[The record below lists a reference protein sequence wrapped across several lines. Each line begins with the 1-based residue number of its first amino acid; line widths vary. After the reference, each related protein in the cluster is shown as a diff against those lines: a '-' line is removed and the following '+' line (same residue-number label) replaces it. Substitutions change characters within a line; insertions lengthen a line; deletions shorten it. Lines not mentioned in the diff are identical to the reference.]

1 MKPMVLRVLSGFVG
15 FEAYP
20 RRVPDPASLAA
31 EIVAVRWRAD
41 DGGFAVLAALGDDGE
56 EIVLT
61 GPIAHLN
68 EGDTVEVQG
77 AWREHPKFGRQL
89 HVEQLHLGPPASED
103 AVLALLGSVKHVG
116 PRGAEWLL
124 ERHGLE
130 VLEVVDRDPGAR
142 LREVPGIGR
151 SRLKATVASWQQ
163 QAGGRALRLLLA
175 EHGVPAA
182 AAARV
187 LKALGGGAMALLQE
201 DPYALTRIEGIAF
214 ATADAVAR
222 AMGMAD
228 DAPERVHAA
237 LHHTLRASEQDG
249 HCFLARAELTTRA
262 ARLLELP
269 VELVVAALPG
279 AELVS
284 DGAER
289 VLEPRMDRTERQLA
303 ERVRELVSSPPTLD
317 IDVPAD
323 PPEAPVPGHHAPTVT
338 QWAAVHAAAG
348 HRLSILTGLP
358 GTGKTAT
365 MRALVDLLREQK
377 RTVRLCAPTGKAAR
391 RLSEATGGAE
401 ATTIHRLLE
410 WVPGEGF
417 ARDADDPLT
426 GVDLLVVDEASMLDV
441 RLAAA
446 LLEAVGPRTHVLLVG
461 DVDQLAPVGPG
472 RVLEDLIA
480 SGACP
485 ATRLTEVFRQA
496 ARSLIIRAAHAI
508 HNGRHPLATVA
519 RAEHAIHNGE
529 APATTVDAARPDD
542 IRDFFLIERDSAE
555 RVFAEVVSL
564 ATRRLPN
571 HYDLDPVADLQV
583 LVPMHKG
590 PAGID
595 AFNETLRQQLN
606 PDGRAVKG
614 TQFRI
619 GDRIMQT
626 RNNHERSFYN
636 GEIGVI
642 VTADPGRGVFTIVG
656 DDGRRLT
663 LDTQEANTL
672 RLAYAC
678 SVHKMQGSQAPA
690 IVIALARGHSPM
702 LTRNLIYTAV
712 TRSQTV
718 CVVVAERGA
727 LATALGRVDASR
739 RNTRL
744 VELVSSDPKR

>member
-1 MKPMVLRVLSGFVG
+1 
-15 FEAYP
+15 
-20 RRVPDPASLAA
+20 VPDPASLTA

-41 DGGFAVLAALGDDGE
+41 DGGFAVLAAVADDGAE
-56 EIVLT
+56 LTLT
-61 GPIAHLN
+61 GPIAHLH
-68 EGDTVEVQG
+68 EGDSVEVEG

-89 HVEQLHLGPPASED
+89 HVEQVRVGAPTSTD
-103 AVLALLGSVKHVG
+103 ALLTLLESVKHVG
-116 PRGAEWLL
+116 PRGATWLL
-124 ERHGLE
+124 ERHGDE
-130 VLEVVDRDPGAR
+130 VLEIVDRDPGAR
-142 LREVPGIGR
+142 LREVPGIGKAK
-151 SRLKATVASWQQ
+151 LKAAVASWQQ
-163 QAGGRALRLLLA
+163 QAGGRALRMLLA
-175 EHGVPAA
+175 EHDVPAA
-182 AAARV
+182 VAARV
-187 LKALGGGAMALLQE
+187 HKALGGGALALLQE
-201 DPYALTRIEGIAF
+201 DPYALAKVDGIAF

-222 AMGMAD
+222 ALGTPP
-228 DAPERVHAA
+228 DAPERIHAA

-249 HCFLARAELTTRA
+249 HCFLARSELLPRA

-269 VELVVAALPG
+269 IETVAAHLED
-279 AELVS
+279 AELVL
-284 DGAER
+284 DGSER
-289 VLEPRMDRTERQLA
+289 VLEPRMDRTEHRLA
-303 ERVRELVSSPPTLD
+303 ERVRELAAAPPTLD
-317 IDVPAD
+317 VEVPQA
-323 PPEAPVPGHHAPTVT
+323 PPESGPPTHHPPTMT
-338 QWAAVHAAAG
+338 QWAAVRAAAE

-365 MRALVDLLREQK
+365 MRALVDLLRDKK
-377 RTVRLCAPTGKAAR
+377 RTVRLCAPTGKAAK
-391 RLSEATGGAE
+391 RLSEATGAE

-480 SGACP
+480 SQIVP
-485 ATRLTEVFRQA
+485 ATKLTEVFRQA

-508 HNGRHPLATVA
+508 DR
-519 RAEHAIHNGE
+519 GE
-529 APATTVDAARPDD
+529 APPTKAGEDD
-542 IRDFFLIERDSAE
+542 IRDFFYIERPSAE
-555 RVFAEVVSL
+555 HVFAEVISL
-564 ATRRLPN
+564 ATRRLPK
-571 HYDLDPVADLQV
+571 HYDLDPVQDLQV
-583 LVPMHKG
+583 LVPMHRG

-595 AFNETLRQQLN
+595 AFNDTLRAELN
-606 PDGRAVKG
+606 PDGRSVKG
-614 TQFRI
+614 TPFRL

-626 RNNHERSFYN
+626 RNNHERAFYN

-642 VTADPGRGVFTIVG
+642 VANDPGRGTITLVG

-663 LDTQEANTL
+663 LDLNETNTL

-690 IVIALARGHSPM
+690 IVIALARGHAPM
-702 LTRNLIYTAV
+702 LTRNLVYTAV
-712 TRSQTV
+712 TRSQTA

-727 LATALGRVDASR
+727 LPTALSRVDASR

-744 VELVSSDPKR
+744 VELVS

>member
-1 MKPMVLRVLSGFVG
+1 VEQVL
-15 FEAYP
+15 
-20 RRVPDPASLAA
+20 LAA

-41 DGGFAVLAALGDDGE
+41 DGGFAVLAALDGGGDE
-56 EIVLT
+56 VVLT

-68 EGDTVEVQG
+68 EGDTVEVEG
-77 AWREHPKFGRQL
+77 AWREHPRFGRQL
-89 HVEQLHLGPPASED
+89 HVQQLRQSAPSE
-103 AVLALLGSVKHVG
+103 AGLLTLLGSVKHVG
-116 PRGAEWLL
+116 PRGAQWLL
-124 ERHGLE
+124 ERHGSE
-130 VLEVVDRDPGAR
+130 VLERIDRDPGAR
-142 LREVPGIGR
+142 LREVPGIGKA
-151 SRLKATVASWQQ
+151 RLRATVASWEQ

-175 EHGVPAA
+175 EHDVPAA

-187 LKALGGGAMALLQE
+187 LKALGGGAMSLLAE
-201 DPYALTRIEGIAF
+201 DPYALAKVDGIAF

-222 AMGMAD
+222 ALGTSA
-228 DAPERVHAA
+228 DAPQRIEAA
-237 LHHTLRASEQDG
+237 LQHTLRAAEQDG
-249 HCFLARAELTTRA
+249 HCFLPRGELVPRA

-269 VELVVAALPG
+269 TEIVVAALDQ
-279 AELVS
+279 ADLVV
-284 DGAER
+284 DGDR
-289 VLEPRMDRTERQLA
+289 ILEPRMDRTEHRLA
-303 ERVRELVSSPPTLD
+303 DRVRDLASAPPTLD
-317 IDVPAD
+317 VEVPAD
-323 PPEAPVPGHHAPTVT
+323 PPADGDHAPTPT
-338 QWAAVHAAAG
+338 QWAAVHAAAE

-365 MRALVDLLREQK
+365 MRALVDLLRAQK

-410 WVPGEGF
+410 WIPGEGF

-480 SGACP
+480 SGVAP

-508 HNGRHPLATVA
+508 HNGEHPLAPVA
-519 RAEHAIHNGE
+519 RAEHAIDRGE
-529 APATTVDAARPDD
+529 LPLTQAGPDD
-542 IRDFFLIERDSAE
+542 VRDFFLVERDSAQA
-555 RVFAEVVSL
+555 VFDEVVSL
-564 ATRRLPN
+564 ATQRLPS
-571 HYDLDPVADLQV
+571 HYDLDPVSDLQV

-595 AFNETLRQQLN
+595 AFNTTLRERLN

-614 TQFRI
+614 TQFRL

-642 VTADPGRGVFTIVG
+642 VAADPGRGTLTLVG

-663 LDTQEANTL
+663 LDTPEAGTL

-690 IVIALARGHSPM
+690 IVIALARGHAPM
-702 LTRNLIYTAV
+702 LTRNLLYTAV
-712 TRSQTV
+712 TRSQTA

-727 LATALGRVDASR
+727 LPTALGRVDASL

-744 VELVSSDPKR
+744 VELVS

>member
-1 MKPMVLRVLSGFVG
+1 
-15 FEAYP
+15 
-20 RRVPDPASLAA
+20 VPEPASLAA

-41 DGGFAVLAALGDDGE
+41 DGGFAVLAALDADGE
-56 EIVLT
+56 EVTLT
-61 GPIAHLN
+61 GPIAHLH

-77 AWREHPKFGRQL
+77 AWREHPRFGRQL
-89 HVEQLHLGPPASED
+89 HVEQLKVGAASPD
-103 AVLALLGSVKHVG
+103 ALITLLSSVKHVG

-124 ERHGLE
+124 ARHGDA
-130 VLEVVDRDPGAR
+130 VLEIIDRDPGTR
-142 LREVPGIGR
+142 LLEVPGIGKAK
-151 SRLKATVASWQQ
+151 LKPAVASWQRN
-163 QAGGRALRLLLA
+163 AGGRALALLLA
-175 EHGVPAA
+175 DHGVPAA
-182 AAARV
+182 VAARV
-187 LKALGGGAMALLQE
+187 HKALGGGALALLQQ
-201 DPYALTRIEGIAF
+201 DPYALAKVDGIAF

-222 AMGMAD
+222 ALGVAA
-228 DAPERVHAA
+228 DAPERIHAA
-237 LHHTLRASEQDG
+237 LTHALRASEQDG
-249 HCFLARAELTTRA
+249 HCFLARDELLPRA

-269 VELVVAALPG
+269 IEVVDGHVED
-279 AELVS
+279 AELVL
-284 DGAER
+284 DGER
-289 VLEPRMDRTERQLA
+289 VLDPRMDRTERRLA
-303 ERVRELVSSPPTLD
+303 ERVRDLACAPPTLD

-323 PPEAPVPGHHAPTVT
+323 PPEGDYAPTLT
-338 QWAAVHAAAG
+338 QWAAVHAAAE

-365 MRALVDLLREQK
+365 MRALVDLLRAQK

-391 RLSEATGGAE
+391 RLSDATGGAE

-480 SGACP
+480 SGTAP

-496 ARSLIIRAAHAI
+496 ARSLIIRAAHRV
-508 HNGRHPLATVA
+508 NR
-519 RAEHAIHNGE
+519 GE
-529 APATTVDAARPDD
+529 APLDPSQPLGPDD
-542 IRDFFLIERDSAE
+542 IRDFFYVERPTAAD
-555 RVFAEVVSL
+555 VFAEVVSL
-564 ATRRLPN
+564 ATTRLPE

-595 AFNETLRQQLN
+595 AFNATLRERLN
-606 PDGRAVKG
+606 PSGRDVKG
-614 TQFRI
+614 TPFRL

-636 GEIGVI
+636 GEIAV
-642 VTADPGRGVFTIVG
+642 VAANDPNRGTLTLVG

-663 LDTQEANTL
+663 LDTSETATL

-690 IVIALARGHSPM
+690 IVIALARGHAPM
-702 LTRNLIYTAV
+702 LTRNLVYTAV
-712 TRSQTV
+712 TRSQTA
-718 CVVVAERGA
+718 CVIVAERGA
-727 LATALGRVDASR
+727 LPTALSRVDASR

-744 VELVSSDPKR
+744 VELVS

>member
-1 MKPMVLRVLSGFVG
+1 VEQVL
-15 FEAYP
+15 
-20 RRVPDPASLAA
+20 LAA

-41 DGGFAVLAALGDDGE
+41 DGGFAVLAALDGGGDE
-56 EIVLT
+56 VVLT

-68 EGDTVEVQG
+68 EGDTVEVEG
-77 AWREHPKFGRQL
+77 AWREHPRFGRQL
-89 HVEQLHLGPPASED
+89 HVQQLRQSAPSE
-103 AVLALLGSVKHVG
+103 AGLLTLLASVKHVG
-116 PRGAEWLL
+116 PRGAQWLL
-124 ERHGLE
+124 ERHGSE
-130 VLEVVDRDPGAR
+130 VLERIDRDPGAR
-142 LREVPGIGR
+142 LREVPGIGKA
-151 SRLKATVASWQQ
+151 RLRATVASWEQ

-175 EHGVPAA
+175 EHDVPAA

-187 LKALGGGAMALLQE
+187 LKALGGGAMSLLAE
-201 DPYALTRIEGIAF
+201 DPYALAKVDGIAF

-222 AMGMAD
+222 ALGTSA
-228 DAPERVHAA
+228 DAPQRIEAA
-237 LHHTLRASEQDG
+237 LQHTLRAAEQDG
-249 HCFLARAELTTRA
+249 HCFLPRGELVPRA

-269 VELVVAALPG
+269 TEIVVAALDQ
-279 AELVS
+279 ADLVV
-284 DGAER
+284 DGDR
-289 VLEPRMDRTERQLA
+289 ILEPRMDRTEHRLA
-303 ERVRELVSSPPTLD
+303 DRVRDLASAPPTLD
-317 IDVPAD
+317 VEVPAD
-323 PPEAPVPGHHAPTVT
+323 PPADGDHAPTPT
-338 QWAAVHAAAG
+338 QWAAVHAAAE

-365 MRALVDLLREQK
+365 MRALVDLLRAQK

-410 WVPGEGF
+410 WIPGEGF

-480 SGACP
+480 SGVAP

-508 HNGRHPLATVA
+508 HHGEHPLTPVA
-519 RAEHAIHNGE
+519 RAEHAIDRGE
-529 APATTVDAARPDD
+529 LPLTQAGPDD
-542 IRDFFLIERDSAE
+542 VRDFFLVERDSAQA
-555 RVFAEVVSL
+555 VFDEVVAL
-564 ATRRLPN
+564 ATQRLPS
-571 HYDLDPVADLQV
+571 HYDLDPVSDLQV

-595 AFNETLRQQLN
+595 AFNTTLRERLN

-614 TQFRI
+614 TQFRL

-642 VTADPGRGVFTIVG
+642 VAADPGRGTLTLVG

-663 LDTQEANTL
+663 LDTPEAGTL

-690 IVIALARGHSPM
+690 IVIALARGHAPM
-702 LTRNLIYTAV
+702 LTRNLLYTAV
-712 TRSQTV
+712 TRSQTA

-727 LATALGRVDASR
+727 LPTALGRVDASL

-744 VELVSSDPKR
+744 VELVS

>member
-1 MKPMVLRVLSGFVG
+1 
-15 FEAYP
+15 
-20 RRVPDPASLAA
+20 VPEPASLAA

-41 DGGFAVLAALGDDGE
+41 DGGFAVLAAVGDDGAE
-56 EIVLT
+56 LTLT
-61 GPIAHLN
+61 GPIAHLH
-68 EGDTVEVQG
+68 EGDAVEVEG

-89 HVEQLHLGPPASED
+89 HVEQVRVGAPTSTD
-103 AVLALLGSVKHVG
+103 ALLAILESVTHVG
-116 PRGAEWLL
+116 PKGAAWLL
-124 ERHGLE
+124 ERHGE
-130 VLEVVDRDPGAR
+130 QVLEAVDRDPGTR
-142 LREVPGIGR
+142 LREVPGIGKAK
-151 SRLKATVASWQQ
+151 LKAAVASWQQ
-163 QAGGRALRLLLA
+163 QAGGRALRMLLA
-175 EHGVPAA
+175 EHDVPAA
-182 AAARV
+182 VAARV
-187 LKALGGGAMALLQE
+187 HKALGGGALALLQE
-201 DPYALTRIEGIAF
+201 DPYALAKVEGIAF
-214 ATADAVAR
+214 PTADAVAR
-222 AMGMAD
+222 ALGTPA
-228 DAPERVHAA
+228 DAPERIHAA
-237 LHHTLRASEQDG
+237 LHHTLRAAEQDG
-249 HCFLARAELTTRA
+249 HCFLPRGELLPRA

-269 VELVVAALPG
+269 IDVVARHLEDAD
-279 AELVS
+279 LVL

-289 VLEPRMDRTERQLA
+289 VLEPRMDRTEHRLA
-303 ERVRELVSSPPTLD
+303 ERVRELAGAPPTLD
-317 IDVPAD
+317 VEVPGA
-323 PPEAPVPGHHAPTVT
+323 PPEGEHRPTAT
-338 QWAAVHAAAG
+338 QWRAVQIAAE

-365 MRALVDLLREQK
+365 MRALVDLLRDAK
-377 RTVRLCAPTGKAAR
+377 RTVRLCAPTGKAAK
-391 RLSEATGGAE
+391 RLSEATGAE

-480 SGACP
+480 AGTVPS
-485 ATRLTEVFRQA
+485 TKLTEVFRQA

-508 HNGRHPLATVA
+508 DR
-519 RAEHAIHNGE
+519 GE
-529 APATTVDAARPDD
+529 PPVNLSRPPGEDD
-542 IRDFFLIERDSAE
+542 IRDFFYIERPSAE

-564 ATRRLPN
+564 ATRRLPA
-571 HYDLDPVADLQV
+571 HYDLDPVSDLQV

-595 AFNETLRQQLN
+595 AFNDTLRAELN

-614 TQFRI
+614 TPFRL
-619 GDRIMQT
+619 GDRVMQT

-636 GEIGVI
+636 GEIAVV
-642 VTADPGRGVFTIVG
+642 VTSDPGRGTVTLVG

-663 LDTQEANTL
+663 LDVSETTTL

-690 IVIALARGHSPM
+690 IVIALARGHAPM
-702 LTRNLIYTAV
+702 LTRNLLYTAV
-712 TRSQTV
+712 TRAQAT
-718 CVVVAERGA
+718 CVVVAETGA
-727 LATALGRVDASR
+727 LPTALSRVDASR

-744 VELVSSDPKR
+744 VELVSG

>member
-1 MKPMVLRVLSGFVG
+1 M
-15 FEAYP
+15 
-20 RRVPDPASLAA
+20 PDPGPIAA

-41 DGGFAVLAALGDDGE
+41 DGGFAVLAAVREDDGE
-56 EIVLT
+56 EVVLT
-61 GPIAHLN
+61 GPIAHLH
-68 EGDTVEVQG
+68 EGDTVEVSG

-89 HVEQLHLGPPASED
+89 HVVQVKVGAPATTD
-103 AVLALLGSVKHVG
+103 ALLTLLESVKHVG
-116 PRGAEWLL
+116 PKGAEWLV
-124 ERHGLE
+124 ERHGGE
-130 VLEVVDRDPGAR
+130 VLEIVDRDPGTR
-142 LREVPGIGR
+142 LREVPGIGKAK
-151 SRLKATVASWQQ
+151 LKAAIASWQQ
-163 QAGGRALRLLLA
+163 QAGGRALRMLLA
-175 EHGVPAA
+175 EHDVPAA
-182 AAARV
+182 VAARV
-187 LKALGGGAMALLQE
+187 HKALGGGALALLQE
-201 DPYALTRIEGIAF
+201 DPYALAKVDGIAF

-222 AMGMAD
+222 ALGTPA
-228 DAPERVHAA
+228 DAPQRIHAA
-237 LHHTLRASEQDG
+237 LTHVLRAAEQDG
-249 HCFLARAELTTRA
+249 HCFLPRSELLPRA

-269 VELVVAALPG
+269 GEIVAAELEH
-279 AELVS
+279 AELVL
-284 DGAER
+284 DGER
-289 VLEPRMDRTERQLA
+289 VLEPRMDRTEQRLA
-303 ERVRELVSSPPTLD
+303 ERVRDLADAPPTLD
-317 IDVPAD
+317 VDVPDD
-323 PPEAPVPGHHAPTVT
+323 PPDGEHAPTAT
-338 QWAAVHAAAG
+338 QWRAVQAAAE
-348 HRLSILTGLP
+348 HRLTILTGLP

-365 MRALVDLLREQK
+365 MRALVDLLADQK

-391 RLSEATGGAE
+391 RLSEATGAE

-410 WVPGEGF
+410 YVPGEGF

-480 SGACP
+480 SQIVP
-485 ATRLTEVFRQA
+485 ATKLVEVFRQA

-508 HNGRHPLATVA
+508 DRGESPPTVA
-519 RAEHAIHNGE
+519 GE
-529 APATTVDAARPDD
+529 GD
-542 IRDFFLIERDSAE
+542 IRDFFLIERDSAD
-555 RVFAEVVSL
+555 RVFAEAISL
-564 ATRRLPN
+564 ATRRLPQ
-571 HYDLDPVADLQV
+571 HYDLDPVSDLQV
-583 LVPMHKG
+583 LVPMHRG

-595 AFNETLRQQLN
+595 AFNETLRAELN

-614 TQFRI
+614 TPFRL

-626 RNNHERSFYN
+626 RNNHERQFYN

-642 VTADPGRGVFTIVG
+642 VANDPGRGTLTLVG

-663 LDTQEANTL
+663 LDNNEAGTL

-690 IVIALARGHSPM
+690 IVIALARGHAPM
-702 LTRNLIYTAV
+702 LTRNLVYTAV

-727 LATALGRVDASR
+727 LPTALGRVDASR

-744 VELVSSDPKR
+744 VELVS

>member
-1 MKPMVLRVLSGFVG
+1 VEQVL
-15 FEAYP
+15 
-20 RRVPDPASLAA
+20 LAA

-41 DGGFAVLAALGDDGE
+41 DGGFAVLAAVDGGGDE
-56 EIVLT
+56 VVLT

-68 EGDTVEVQG
+68 EGDTVEVEG
-77 AWREHPKFGRQL
+77 AWREHPRFGRQL
-89 HVEQLHLGPPASED
+89 HVQQLRQSAPSE
-103 AVLALLGSVKHVG
+103 AGLLTLLASVKHVG
-116 PRGAEWLL
+116 PRGAQWLL
-124 ERHGLE
+124 ERHGSE
-130 VLEVVDRDPGAR
+130 VLERIDSDPGAR
-142 LREVPGIGR
+142 LREVPGIGKA
-151 SRLKATVASWQQ
+151 RLRATVASWEQ

-175 EHGVPAA
+175 EHDVPAA

-187 LKALGGGAMALLQE
+187 LKALGGGAMSLLAE
-201 DPYALTRIEGIAF
+201 DPYALAKVDGIAF

-222 AMGMAD
+222 ALGTAA
-228 DAPERVHAA
+228 DAPQRIEAA
-237 LHHTLRASEQDG
+237 LQHTLRAAEQDG
-249 HCFLARAELTTRA
+249 HCFLPRGELVPRA

-269 VELVVAALPG
+269 TEIVVAALDQ
-279 AELVS
+279 ADLVV
-284 DGAER
+284 DGDR
-289 VLEPRMDRTERQLA
+289 ILEPRMDRTEHRLA
-303 ERVRELVSSPPTLD
+303 DRVRDLASAPPTLD
-317 IDVPAD
+317 IEVPAD
-323 PPEAPVPGHHAPTVT
+323 PPADGDHAPTPT
-338 QWAAVHAAAG
+338 QWAAVHAAAE

-365 MRALVDLLREQK
+365 MRALVDLLRAQK

-410 WVPGEGF
+410 WIPGEGF

-480 SGACP
+480 SGVAP

-508 HNGRHPLATVA
+508 HHGEHPLTPVA
-519 RAEHAIHNGE
+519 RAEHAIDRG
-529 APATTVDAARPDD
+529 ALPPTQAGPDD
-542 IRDFFLIERDSAE
+542 VRDFFLVERDSAQA
-555 RVFAEVVSL
+555 VFDEVVAL
-564 ATRRLPN
+564 ATQRLPS
-571 HYDLDPVADLQV
+571 HYDLDPVSDLQV

-595 AFNETLRQQLN
+595 AFNTTLRERLN

-614 TQFRI
+614 TQFRL

-642 VTADPGRGVFTIVG
+642 VAADPGRGTLTLVG

-663 LDTQEANTL
+663 LDTPEAGTL

-690 IVIALARGHSPM
+690 IVIALARGHAPM
-702 LTRNLIYTAV
+702 LTRNLLYTAV
-712 TRSQTV
+712 TRSQTA

-727 LATALGRVDASR
+727 LPTALGRVDASL

-744 VELVSSDPKR
+744 VELVS

>member
-1 MKPMVLRVLSGFVG
+1 
-15 FEAYP
+15 
-20 RRVPDPASLAA
+20 VPEPASLAA

-41 DGGFAVLAALGDDGE
+41 DGGFAVLAAVGGDGE
-56 EIVLT
+56 EVTLT
-61 GPIAHLN
+61 GPIAHLH

-77 AWREHPKFGRQL
+77 AWREHPRFGRQL
-89 HVEQLHLGPPASED
+89 HVEQLKVGAASPD
-103 AVLALLGSVKHVG
+103 ALITLLSSVKHVG

-124 ERHGLE
+124 ARHGDE
-130 VLEVVDRDPGAR
+130 VLEIIDRDPGAR
-142 LREVPGIGR
+142 LLEVPGIGQAK
-151 SRLKATVASWQQ
+151 LKPAVASWQRN
-163 QAGGRALRLLLA
+163 AGGRALALLLA

-182 AAARV
+182 VAARV
-187 LKALGGGAMALLQE
+187 HKALGGGAMALLQQ
-201 DPYALTRIEGIAF
+201 DPYALAKVDGIAF
-214 ATADAVAR
+214 ATADTVAR
-222 AMGMAD
+222 ALGTAA
-228 DAPERVHAA
+228 DAPERIHAA
-237 LHHTLRASEQDG
+237 LTHTLRTSEQDG
-249 HCFLARAELTTRA
+249 HCFLPRDELLPRA

-269 VELVVAALPG
+269 IEVVDGHVED
-279 AELVS
+279 AELVL
-284 DGAER
+284 DGER
-289 VLEPRMDRTERQLA
+289 VLDPRMDRTERRLA
-303 ERVRELVSSPPTLD
+303 ERVRDLASAPPTLD
-317 IDVPAD
+317 IDVPD
-323 PPEAPVPGHHAPTVT
+323 EPPTSDHAPTPM
-338 QWAAVHAAAG
+338 QWAAVHAAAE

-480 SGACP
+480 SGTAP

-496 ARSLIIRAAHAI
+496 ARSLIIRAAHRV
-508 HNGRHPLATVA
+508 NR
-519 RAEHAIHNGE
+519 GE
-529 APATTVDAARPDD
+529 APLDPSQPLGPDD
-542 IRDFFLIERDSAE
+542 VRDFFFIERPSAAD
-555 RVFAEVVSL
+555 VFAEVVSL
-564 ATRRLPN
+564 ATTRLPE
-571 HYDLDPVADLQV
+571 HYDLDPIADLQV

-595 AFNETLRQQLN
+595 AFNTTLRERLN
-606 PDGRAVKG
+606 PSGRDVKG
-614 TQFRI
+614 TPFRL

-636 GEIGVI
+636 GEIAV
-642 VTADPGRGVFTIVG
+642 VAANDPDRGTLTLVG

-663 LDTQEANTL
+663 LDTQETATL

-690 IVIALARGHSPM
+690 IVIALARGHAPM
-702 LTRNLIYTAV
+702 LTRNLVYTAV
-712 TRSQTV
+712 TRSQTA
-718 CVVVAERGA
+718 CVIVAERGA
-727 LATALGRVDASR
+727 LPTALSRVDASR

-744 VELVSSDPKR
+744 VELVS

>member
-1 MKPMVLRVLSGFVG
+1 M
-15 FEAYP
+15 
-20 RRVPDPASLAA
+20 PDPGPIAA

-41 DGGFAVLAALGDDGE
+41 DGGFAVLAAVREDDGE
-56 EIVLT
+56 EVVLT
-61 GPIAHLN
+61 GPIAHLH
-68 EGDTVEVQG
+68 EGDTVEVSG

-89 HVEQLHLGPPASED
+89 HVVQVKVGAPATTD
-103 AVLALLGSVKHVG
+103 ALLTLLESVKHVG
-116 PRGAEWLL
+116 PKGAEWLV
-124 ERHGLE
+124 ERHGGE
-130 VLEVVDRDPGAR
+130 VLEIVDRDPGTR
-142 LREVPGIGR
+142 LREVPGIGKAK
-151 SRLKATVASWQQ
+151 LKAAIASWQQ
-163 QAGGRALRLLLA
+163 QAGGRALRMLLA
-175 EHGVPAA
+175 EHDVPAA
-182 AAARV
+182 VAARV
-187 LKALGGGAMALLQE
+187 HKALGGGALALLQE
-201 DPYALTRIEGIAF
+201 DPYALAKVDGIAF

-222 AMGMAD
+222 ALGTPA
-228 DAPERVHAA
+228 DAPQRIHAA
-237 LHHTLRASEQDG
+237 LTHVLRAAEQDG
-249 HCFLARAELTTRA
+249 HCFLPRSELLPRA

-269 VELVVAALPG
+269 GEIVAAELEH
-279 AELVS
+279 AELVL
-284 DGAER
+284 DGER
-289 VLEPRMDRTERQLA
+289 VLEPRMDRTEQRLA
-303 ERVRELVSSPPTLD
+303 ERVRDLADAPPTLD
-317 IDVPAD
+317 VDVPDD
-323 PPEAPVPGHHAPTVT
+323 PPDGEHAPTAT
-338 QWAAVHAAAG
+338 QWRAVQAAAE
-348 HRLSILTGLP
+348 HRLTILTGLP

-365 MRALVDLLREQK
+365 MRALVDLLADQK

-391 RLSEATGGAE
+391 SEATGAE

-410 WVPGEGF
+410 YVPGEGF

-480 SGACP
+480 SQIVP
-485 ATRLTEVFRQA
+485 ATKLVEVFRQA

-508 HNGRHPLATVA
+508 DRGESPPTVA
-519 RAEHAIHNGE
+519 GE
-529 APATTVDAARPDD
+529 GD
-542 IRDFFLIERDSAE
+542 IRDFFLIERDSAD
-555 RVFAEVVSL
+555 RVFAEAISL
-564 ATRRLPN
+564 ATRRLPQ
-571 HYDLDPVADLQV
+571 HYDLDPVSDLQV
-583 LVPMHKG
+583 LVPMHRG

-595 AFNETLRQQLN
+595 AFNETLRAELN

-614 TQFRI
+614 TPFRL

-626 RNNHERSFYN
+626 RNNHERQFYN

-642 VTADPGRGVFTIVG
+642 VANDPGRGTLTLVG

-663 LDTQEANTL
+663 LDNNEAGTL

-690 IVIALARGHSPM
+690 IVIALARGHAPM
-702 LTRNLIYTAV
+702 LTRNLVYTAV

-727 LATALGRVDASR
+727 LPTALGRVDASR

-744 VELVSSDPKR
+744 VELVS

>member
-1 MKPMVLRVLSGFVG
+1 
-15 FEAYP
+15 
-20 RRVPDPASLAA
+20 VPDPARTLAA

-41 DGGFAVLAALGDDGE
+41 DGAFAVLAAVDGGGDE
-56 EIVLT
+56 VVLT
-61 GPIAHLN
+61 GPIAHLH
-68 EGDTVEVQG
+68 EGDTVEVEG
-77 AWREHPKFGRQL
+77 AWREHPRFGRQL
-89 HVEQLHLGPPASED
+89 HVEQLRVGPPASEEGL
-103 AVLALLGSVKHVG
+103 LALLASVKHVG
-116 PRGAEWLL
+116 PRGAEWLV
-124 ERHGLE
+124 ERHGTE
-130 VLEVVDRDPGAR
+130 VLERVDRDPGAR
-142 LREVPGIGR
+142 LREVPGIGPA
-151 SRLKATVASWQQ
+151 RLRAAVASWQQ

-175 EHGVPAA
+175 EHHVPAA

-201 DPYALTRIEGIAF
+201 DPYALSRIDGIAF

-222 AMGMAD
+222 ALGTPA
-228 DAPERVHAA
+228 DAPERIHAA
-237 LHHTLRASEQDG
+237 LQHTLRAAEQDG
-249 HCFLARAELTTRA
+249 HCFLPRSELIPRA

-269 VELVVAALPG
+269 TELVADALDG
-279 AELVS
+279 AELVV
-284 DGAER
+284 DGER

-303 ERVRELVSSPPTLD
+303 ERVHDLAMAPPTLD
-317 IDVPAD
+317 VDVPAD
-323 PPEAPVPGHHAPTVT
+323 PPDGDGPHPPTAT
-338 QWAAVHAAAG
+338 QWAAVHAAAE

-365 MRALVDLLREQK
+365 MRALVDLLRASA

-391 RLSEATGGAE
+391 RLSEATGAE

-480 SGACP
+480 SGVLP

-508 HNGRHPLATVA
+508 HDGEHPLASVA
-519 RAEHAIHNGE
+519 RASHSIDRGE
-529 APATTVDAARPDD
+529 APPANTDPGRPDD
-542 IRDFFLIERDSAE
+542 VRDFFLIERDSAQQ
-555 RVFAEVVSL
+555 VFDEVLSL
-564 ATRRLPN
+564 ATQRLPK
-571 HYDLDPVADLQV
+571 HYDLDPVSDLQV

-595 AFNETLRQQLN
+595 AFNTTLRERLN

-614 TQFRI
+614 TQFRL

-642 VTADPGRGVFTIVG
+642 VAADPGRGTLTLVG

-663 LDTQEANTL
+663 LDTQEAGTL

-690 IVIALARGHSPM
+690 IVIALARGHAPM
-702 LTRNLIYTAV
+702 LTRNLLYTAV
-712 TRSQTV
+712 TRSQTA

-727 LATALGRVDASR
+727 LPTALARVDASR

-744 VELVSSDPKR
+744 VELVS

>member
-1 MKPMVLRVLSGFVG
+1 
-15 FEAYP
+15 
-20 RRVPDPASLAA
+20 VPDPASLAA
-31 EIVAVRWRAD
+31 EIVAVRWRAE
-41 DGGFAVLAALGDDGE
+41 DGGFAVLAAVDGGGD

-61 GPIAHLN
+61 GPIAHLH
-68 EGDTVEVQG
+68 EGDTVEVRG

-89 HVEQLHLGPPASED
+89 HVEHLKEGPASEE
-103 AVLALLGSVKHVG
+103 ALLALLASVKHVG
-116 PRGAEWLL
+116 PRGAQWLI
-124 ERHGLE
+124 ERHGAE
-130 VLEVVDRDPGAR
+130 VLERVDRDPGTR

-151 SRLKATVASWQQ
+151 ARLKATVESWRQ

-175 EHGVPAA
+175 EHHVPAA
-182 AAARV
+182 VAARV
-187 LKALGGGAMALLQE
+187 LKALGGGAMTLLQE
-201 DPYALTRIEGIAF
+201 DPYALAKVDGIAF

-222 AMGMAD
+222 ALGTPA
-228 DAPERVHAA
+228 DAPQRIHAA
-237 LHHTLRASEQDG
+237 LHHALKHSESDG
-249 HCFLARAELTTRA
+249 HCFLARQELIPRA

-269 VELVVAALPG
+269 PEVVVGALDDAELVV
-279 AELVS
+279 
-284 DGAER
+284 DGDR
-289 VLEPRMDRTERQLA
+289 VLDPRMDRTERRLA
-303 ERVRELVSSPPTLD
+303 ERVRDLAGAPPTLEV
-317 IDVPAD
+317 DVPAA
-323 PPEAPVPGHHAPTVT
+323 PPESDAPAHHPPTMT
-338 QWAAVHAAAG
+338 QWAAVHAAAE

-365 MRALVDLLREQK
+365 MRALVDLLRDRK

-391 RLSEATGGAE
+391 RLSEATGAE

-485 ATRLTEVFRQA
+485 STKLTEVFRQA

-508 HNGRHPLATVA
+508 DR
-519 RAEHAIHNGE
+519 GE
-529 APATTVDAARPDD
+529 APPTTIDPDRPDD
-542 IRDFFLIERDSAE
+542 VRDFFLVERDSAQA
-555 RVFAEVVSL
+555 VFAEVVSL
-564 ATRRLPN
+564 ATERLPK
-571 HYDLDPVADLQV
+571 HYDLDPVSDLQV
-583 LVPMHKG
+583 LVPMHRG

-595 AFNETLRQQLN
+595 AFNETLRERLN
-606 PDGRAVKG
+606 PSGRAVKG
-614 TQFRI
+614 TAFRL
-619 GDRIMQT
+619 GDRVMQT

-642 VTADPGRGVFTIVG
+642 VTNDPGRGTLTLVG

-663 LDTQEANTL
+663 LDTQEAATL

-690 IVIALARGHSPM
+690 IVIALARGHAPM
-702 LTRNLIYTAV
+702 LTRNLVYTAV
-712 TRSQTV
+712 TRSQTA

-727 LATALGRVDASR
+727 LPTALGRVDASR

-744 VELVSSDPKR
+744 VELVS

>member
-1 MKPMVLRVLSGFVG
+1 MKPIVCSVSRGSVG
-15 FEAYP
+15 YEAYP

-41 DGGFAVLAALGDDGE
+41 DGGFAVLAAVDVGGDE
-56 EIVLT
+56 VVLT
-61 GPIAHLN
+61 GPIAHLQ

-77 AWREHPKFGRQL
+77 AWREHPRFGRQL
-89 HVEQLHLGPPASED
+89 HVEQLRVGAPASEEGL
-103 AVLALLGSVKHVG
+103 LALLGSVKHVG
-116 PRGAEWLL
+116 PRGAEWLV
-124 ERHGLE
+124 ERHGTE
-130 VLEVVDRDPGAR
+130 VLERVDRDPGAR

-151 SRLKATVASWQQ
+151 ARLKAAVASWEQ

-175 EHGVPAA
+175 EHDVPAA

-201 DPYALTRIEGIAF
+201 DPYALAKVDGIAF

-222 AMGMAD
+222 ALGTPA
-228 DAPERVHAA
+228 DAPQRIHAA
-237 LHHTLRASEQDG
+237 LQHTLRAAEQDG
-249 HCFLARAELTTRA
+249 HCFLPRGEVVPRA

-269 VELVVAALPG
+269 LELVAGALAG
-279 AELVS
+279 ADLVV
-284 DGAER
+284 DGER
-289 VLEPRMDRTERQLA
+289 VLEPRMDRTERRLA
-303 ERVRELVSSPPTLD
+303 DRVRDLASAPPTLD
-317 IDVPAD
+317 VDVPAD
-323 PPEAPVPGHHAPTVT
+323 PPDESDHAPTAT
-338 QWAAVHAAAG
+338 QWAAVHAAAE

-365 MRALVDLLREQK
+365 MRALVDLLRDNR

-391 RLSEATGGAE
+391 RLSEATGAE

-410 WVPGEGF
+410 WIPGEGF

-480 SGACP
+480 SGVLP

-508 HNGRHPLATVA
+508 DR
-519 RAEHAIHNGE
+519 GE
-529 APATTVDAARPDD
+529 LPPTQPRPDD
-542 IRDFFLIERDSAE
+542 VRDFFLIERDSAQE
-555 RVFAEVVSL
+555 VFDEVLSL
-564 ATRRLPN
+564 ATQRLPA

-595 AFNETLRQQLN
+595 AFNTTLREQLN
-606 PDGRAVKG
+606 PGGRAVKG
-614 TQFRI
+614 TQFRL

-642 VTADPGRGVFTIVG
+642 VAADPGRGTLTLVG

-663 LDTQEANTL
+663 LDTQEAATL

-690 IVIALARGHSPM
+690 IVIALARGHAPM
-702 LTRNLIYTAV
+702 LTRNLVYTAV
-712 TRSQTV
+712 TRSQTA

-727 LATALGRVDASR
+727 LPMALGRVDASR

-744 VELVSSDPKR
+744 VELVS

>member
-1 MKPMVLRVLSGFVG
+1 
-15 FEAYP
+15 
-20 RRVPDPASLAA
+20 VPDPDSLAA

-41 DGGFAVLAALGDDGE
+41 DGGFAVLAAVRDDDGE
-56 EIVLT
+56 EVTLT
-61 GPIAHLN
+61 GPIAHLH
-68 EGDTVEVQG
+68 EGDSVEVQG

-89 HVEQLHLGPPASED
+89 HVEQLKVDQSSPD
-103 AVLALLGSVKHVG
+103 ALLTLLGSIKHVG

-124 ERHGLE
+124 ERHGSE
-130 VLEVVDRDPGAR
+130 VLELVDRDPGAR
-142 LREVPGIGR
+142 LREVPGIG
-151 SRLKATVASWQQ
+151 KAKIQAAVASWQQ

-175 EHGVPAA
+175 EHDVPAA
-182 AAARV
+182 VAARV
-187 LKALGGGAMALLQE
+187 HKALGGGALKLLEE
-201 DPYALTRIEGIAF
+201 DPYALSKVEGIAF
-214 ATADAVAR
+214 VTADAVAR
-222 AMGMAD
+222 ALGTPV
-228 DAPERVHAA
+228 DAPERIHAA
-237 LHHTLRASEQDG
+237 LNHTLRAAEQDG
-249 HCFLARAELTTRA
+249 HCFLPRSELLPRA

-269 VELVVAALPG
+269 AETVDAHLADAGLVL
-279 AELVS
+279 

-289 VLEPRMDRTERQLA
+289 VLEPRMDRTEHRLA
-303 ERVRELVSSPPTLD
+303 ERVRELASAPPTLD
-317 IDVPAD
+317 VDVPAD
-323 PPEAPVPGHHAPTVT
+323 PPTDGPAPPTAT
-338 QWAAVHAAAG
+338 QWAAVHAAAE

-461 DVDQLAPVGPG
+461 DVDQLAAVGPG

-480 SGACP
+480 SGTLP

-496 ARSLIIRAAHAI
+496 ARSLIIRAAHRVNRGAA
-508 HNGRHPLATVA
+508 PLD
-519 RAEHAIHNGE
+519 
-529 APATTVDAARPDD
+529 PAQPPGPDD
-542 IRDFFLIERDSAE
+542 VRDFFYVERDDAP

-564 ATRRLPN
+564 ATRRLPK
-571 HYDLDPVADLQV
+571 HYDLDPVSDLQV

-595 AFNETLRQQLN
+595 AFNETLRAELN
-606 PDGRAVKG
+606 PGGRTVKG
-614 TQFRI
+614 TPFRL

-642 VTADPGRGVFTIVG
+642 AANDPARGTLTIVG

-663 LDTQEANTL
+663 LDTQEAGTL

-690 IVIALARGHSPM
+690 IVIALARGHAPM
-702 LTRNLIYTAV
+702 LTRNLIYTAI

-727 LATALGRVDASR
+727 LPTALSRVDASR

-744 VELVSSDPKR
+744 VELVS

>member
-1 MKPMVLRVLSGFVG
+1 MEQAL
-15 FEAYP
+15 
-20 RRVPDPASLAA
+20 LAA
-31 EIVAVRWRAD
+31 EIVAVRWRAE
-41 DGGFAVLAALGDDGE
+41 DGGFAVLAAVDGGGDE
-56 EIVLT
+56 VVLT

-68 EGDTVEVQG
+68 EGDTVEVAG
-77 AWREHPKFGRQL
+77 AWREHPRFGRQL
-89 HVEQLHLGPPASED
+89 HVEQLRQSAPSE
-103 AVLALLGSVKHVG
+103 AGLLTLLASVKHVG
-116 PRGAEWLL
+116 PRGAQWLL
-124 ERHGLE
+124 ERHGSE
-130 VLEVVDRDPGAR
+130 VLERIDRDPGAR
-142 LREVPGIGR
+142 LREVPGIGKA
-151 SRLKATVASWQQ
+151 RLRATVASWEQ

-175 EHGVPAA
+175 EHDVPAA

-187 LKALGGGAMALLQE
+187 LKALGGGAMSLLAE
-201 DPYALTRIEGIAF
+201 DPYALAKVEGIAF

-222 AMGMAD
+222 ALGTPA
-228 DAPERVHAA
+228 DAPQRIEAA
-237 LHHTLRASEQDG
+237 LQHTLRAAEQDG
-249 HCFLARAELTTRA
+249 HCHLPRGELVPRA

-269 VELVVAALPG
+269 TEIVVAALEG
-279 AELVS
+279 ADLVV
-284 DGAER
+284 DGER
-289 VLEPRMDRTERQLA
+289 ILEPRMDRTERRLA
-303 ERVRELVSSPPTLD
+303 DRVRDLASAPPTLD
-317 IDVPAD
+317 VAV
-323 PPEAPVPGHHAPTVT
+323 PPEPPRDGDHAPTPT
-338 QWAAVHAAAG
+338 QWAAVHAAAE

-365 MRALVDLLREQK
+365 MRALVDLLRAQK

-410 WVPGEGF
+410 WIPGEGF

-480 SGACP
+480 SGVAP

-508 HNGRHPLATVA
+508 DR
-519 RAEHAIHNGE
+519 GE
-529 APATTVDAARPDD
+529 LPPTQAGPDD
-542 IRDFFLIERDSAE
+542 VRDFFLIERDSPQA
-555 RVFAEVVSL
+555 VFDEVLSL
-564 ATRRLPN
+564 ATERLPS
-571 HYDLDPVADLQV
+571 HYDLDPVSDLQV

-595 AFNETLRQQLN
+595 AFNTTLRERLN

-614 TQFRI
+614 TQFRL

-642 VTADPGRGVFTIVG
+642 VAADPGRGTLTLVG

-663 LDTQEANTL
+663 LDTQEAGTL

-690 IVIALARGHSPM
+690 IVIALARGHAPM
-702 LTRNLIYTAV
+702 LTRNLVYTAV
-712 TRSQTV
+712 TRSQTA

-727 LATALGRVDASR
+727 LPTALGRVDASR

-744 VELVSSDPKR
+744 VELVS

>member
-1 MKPMVLRVLSGFVG
+1 M
-15 FEAYP
+15 
-20 RRVPDPASLAA
+20 PDPATLLAA

-41 DGGFAVLAALGDDGE
+41 DGGFAVLAAIGDDGE
-56 EIVLT
+56 EVTLT
-61 GPIAHLN
+61 GPIAHLH

-77 AWREHPKFGRQL
+77 AWREHPRFGRQL
-89 HVEQLHLGPPASED
+89 HVEQLKVGAASPD
-103 AVLALLGSVKHVG
+103 ALAALLGRVKHVG

-124 ERHGLE
+124 ARHGDQ
-130 VLEVVDRDPGAR
+130 VLEIVDRDPGAR
-142 LREVPGIGR
+142 LREVPGIG
-151 SRLKATVASWQQ
+151 KAKLQPAVASWQA
-163 QAGGRALRLLLA
+163 QAGGRALALLLA
-175 EHGVPAA
+175 EHDVPAA
-182 AAARV
+182 VAARV
-187 LKALGGGAMALLQE
+187 HKALGGGALALLQE
-201 DPYALTRIEGIAF
+201 DPYALAKVDGIAF

-222 AMGMAD
+222 ALGTPA
-228 DAPERVHAA
+228 DAPERIHAA
-237 LHHTLRASEQDG
+237 LAHALRSSEQDG
-249 HCFLARAELTTRA
+249 HCFLPREELLPRA

-269 VELVVAALPG
+269 VETVDAHVADAGLVL
-279 AELVS
+279 
-284 DGAER
+284 DGDR
-289 VLEPRMDRTERQLA
+289 VLEPRMDRTEHRLA
-303 ERVRELVSSPPTLD
+303 ERVRELAGAPPTLD
-317 IDVPAD
+317 VEVPAD
-323 PPEAPVPGHHAPTVT
+323 PPEGEHAPTAT
-338 QWAAVHAAAG
+338 QWAAVHAAAE

-365 MRALVDLLREQK
+365 MRALVDLLRAQS

-446 LLEAVGPRTHVLLVG
+446 LLSAVGPRTHVLLVG

-480 SGACP
+480 SGIAP

-496 ARSLIIRAAHAI
+496 ARSLIIRAAHRV
-508 HNGRHPLATVA
+508 NR
-519 RAEHAIHNGE
+519 GE
-529 APATTVDAARPDD
+529 APLDPSVPLGPDD
-542 IRDFFLIERDSAE
+542 VRDFFYIECDSAPK
-555 RVFAEVVSL
+555 VFAEVMSL
-564 ATRRLPN
+564 ATRRLPG
-571 HYDLDPVADLQV
+571 HYQLDPVADLQV

-595 AFNETLRQQLN
+595 AFNEALRESLN
-606 PDGRAVKG
+606 PDGRSVKG
-614 TQFRI
+614 TPFRL

-636 GEIGVI
+636 GEIAV
-642 VTADPGRGVFTIVG
+642 VVANDPARGTLTLVG

-663 LDTQEANTL
+663 LDGQEAGTL

-690 IVIALARGHSPM
+690 IVIALARGHAPM
-702 LTRNLIYTAV
+702 LTRNLVYTAV
-712 TRSQTV
+712 TRSQTA
-718 CVVVAERGA
+718 CVIVAERGA
-727 LATALGRVDASR
+727 LPTALSRVDASR

-744 VELVSSDPKR
+744 VELVS